1 MGEWHTQ
8 FQRGLLDF
16 YQNAWHR
23 CCVLMSATPTE
34 TQEEGCKNGT
44 RAVDNSCV
52 KKKKICLC
60 VFPRIVCKWN
70 PDSLCCML
78 QFTQKHKVIKK
89 NPHVSLSFP
98 PKQNRKT
105 VDFPSTLVAAVSFP
119 GLPDCYMP
127 ETKRAPRGLDPPFPG
142 CVRRGRL
149 HMRVSE
155 QELTRNRPGSDNS
168 NWEPQL
174 SAL

>member
-1 MGEWHTQ
+1 
-8 FQRGLLDF
+8 
-16 YQNAWHR
+16 
-23 CCVLMSATPTE
+23 MSATPTE

-52 KKKKICLC
+52 KKKKICLR

-70 PDSLCCML
+70 PYSLCCML
-78 QFTQKHKVIKK
+78 KFTQKHKVIKK
-89 NPHVSLSFP
+89 NPHVSLSFLS
-98 PKQNRKT
+98 KQNRKT
-105 VDFPSTLVAAVSFP
+105 VDFPSTPVATVSFP

-127 ETKRAPRGLDPPFPG
+127 ETKCAPRGLDPPFPG

-155 QELTRNRPGSDNS
+155 QKLTRNRPGSDNS
-168 NWEPQL
+168 N
-174 SAL
+174 